1 MTRIAKKH
9 VCVLLVLCLLS
20 MPFTCFAATYAV
32 TEAELTRLEQIFD
45 KLQTNSELQEQE
57 SQKQKIQLQTLN
69 SQLMQAENSIQAT
82 QSSLAR
88 ANESLQQSA
97 REVKKIK
104 AQRTAAVVV
113 AVAGLLYA
121 VFRK

>member
-1 MTRIAKKH
+1 M
-9 VCVLLVLCLLS
+9 LLVLCLLS
-20 MPFTCFAATYAV
+20 LPATCFAADYSIQ
-32 TEAELTRLEQIFD
+32 EQELTKLETIFD
-45 KLQTNSELQEQE
+45 KLKSNSELQEQE
-57 SQKQKIQLQTLN
+57 SQKQKIQLQTLK
-69 SQLMQAENSIQAT
+69 SQLTQAENSIQAT

-121 VFRK
+121 VFKK

>member
-1 MTRIAKKH
+1 MKIRKSI
-9 VCVLLVLCLLS
+9 CILLVLCLLS
-20 MPFTCFAATYAV
+20 LPLTCFAAYTA
-32 TEAELTRLEQIFD
+32 TEAELTRLEIVFD
-45 KLQTNSELQEQE
+45 KLQSNSARQEQE
-57 SQKQKIQLQTLN
+57 SQKQKMQLKTLN
-69 SQLMQAENSIQAT
+69 SQLTQAENSIQAT

-121 VFRK
+121 VFKK

>member
-1 MTRIAKKH
+1 M
-9 VCVLLVLCLLS
+9 LVVCLLS
-20 MPFTCFAATYAV
+20 LPFTCFAAGYTV
-32 TEAELTRLEQIFD
+32 PETDLTRLEQIFN
-45 KLQTNSELQEQE
+45 KLQSNSEMQAQELK
-57 SQKQKIQLQTLN
+57 KQKIQLQTLK
-69 SQLMQAENSIQAT
+69 SQLTQAENSIQAT
-82 QSSLAR
+82 QNSLQR

-121 VFRK
+121 VVKK

>member
-1 MTRIAKKH
+1 MWKLRKSI
-9 VCVLLVLCLLS
+9 CILLVVCLLS
-20 MPFTCFAATYAV
+20 LPATCFAANYRIPET
-32 TEAELTRLEQIFD
+32 ELTRLEQIFNQ
-45 KLQTNSELQEQE
+45 LENNSKQLEQE
-57 SQKQKIQLQTLN
+57 LKKQKIQLQTLN
-69 SQLMQAENSIQAT
+69 SQLIQAENSIQAT
-82 QSSLAR
+82 QSSLQK

-121 VFRK
+121 VFKK

>member
-1 MTRIAKKH
+1 MKLRKSI
-9 VCVLLVLCLLS
+9 CILLVLCLLLL
-20 MPFTCFAATYAV
+20 PGTCFAADYSV
-32 TEAELTRLEQIFD
+32 QEQELTRLEQIFD

-57 SQKQKIQLQTLN
+57 FQKQKIQLQNLK
-69 SQLMQAENSIQAT
+69 SQLIQAENSIQAT
-82 QSSLAR
+82 QNSLAR

-121 VFRK
+121 VFKK

>member
-1 MTRIAKKH
+1 MKIRKSI
-9 VCVLLVLCLLS
+9 CILLVVCLLS
-20 MPFTCFAATYAV
+20 LPLTCFAATYSV
-32 TEAELTRLEQIFD
+32 PETDLVRLEQIFD
-45 KLQTNSELQEQE
+45 KLQTNSELQEKE
-57 SQKQKIQLQTLN
+57 SQKQKVQLQALK
-69 SQLMQAENSIQAT
+69 SQLTQAENSIQVT

-104 AQRTAAVVV
+104 AQRTAAFVV

-121 VFRK
+121 VLRK

>member
-1 MTRIAKKH
+1 MKLRKSI
-9 VCVLLVLCLLS
+9 CILLVVCLLS
-20 MPFTCFAATYAV
+20 LPATCFAAGYTV
-32 TEAELTRLEQIFD
+32 TNQELTRLEQIFN
-45 KLQTNSELQEQE
+45 KLQSNSIKLEQE

-69 SQLMQAENSIQAT
+69 IQLTQAESSISQT

-88 ANESLQQSA
+88 ANESLQQSV

-104 AQRTAAVVV
+104 AQRTAAAVV

-121 VFRK
+121 VFKK